1 MGFSFALLI
10 ISEIMLLVLLAFA
23 LTIQKRSQL
32 YFVFLALLITMIF
45 WTTGNILAWSTYIQT
60 GKIIMGYVKLW
71 YIGTCYLPVV
81 LYITG
86 LLFKRNYIRFS
97 RWHAALFLPPTLSYL
112 TILTNEINGGLFYR
126 QFSLINTSAVFGPV
140 FYFHSAVSYLY
151 LALAVYHLMTFSTQT
166 SGLFS
171 RQSLLMLTAA
181 LVPTAMNVIITYR
194 LIDLPVY
201 YTSIAFSITVC
212 LLFISMIKYRF
223 LNLTPIAIQT
233 VLDRMSD
240 SIVVI
245 SENHITY
252 FNRSFLETF
261 ETLSPQLNDDLFKIL
276 KSNPFL
282 DIFSENLQRHID
294 LVTQTS
300 EITSFNQKLTLD
312 AKTQYFQIEITPLFT
327 PDTNTLWGCLVFIK
341 DTTQIQKANETI
353 RRNQTMLIEQQHLAS
368 LGQLI
373 GGIAH
378 NLRTPIMS
386 VSGGLEALRDLAGE
400 YQISIGDD
408 TVTEEDHQEI
418 AAEMLEWINKTK
430 PFCAYMSDIISA
442 VKDQA
447 VRLNES
453 SMSKFTVSELLKRVD
468 LLMKH
473 ELKLGHCTLVLDNRT
488 PAETELPGT
497 MNNLIQIIGNI
508 IVNAIEAYED
518 CEGKIELIVESC
530 TRVNGN
536 TRISIRDYG
545 PGLPESAKD
554 RIFKEM
560 TTTKG
565 SKGTGLGLYLSYLTI
580 KGKFG
585 GTMWFDTA
593 INQGTTFHIS
603 VPTIQTGM
611 TGGKFNEEET
621 G

>member
-1 MGFSFALLI
+1 MSLSYALLNL
-10 ISEIMLLVLLAFA
+10 SALTLFVLLAFA
-23 LTIQKRSQL
+23 LTIKRRSQL
-32 YFVFLALLITMIF
+32 YYVFIAVIITMIL
-45 WTTGNILAWSTYIQT
+45 WTAGNILSWSTYIKT
-60 GKIIMGYVKLW
+60 GQIVMSYVKLW
-71 YIGTCYLPVV
+71 YIGTCYLPLL
-81 LYITG
+81 LYISG
-86 LLFKRNYIRFS
+86 LLFKRNYIRFCW
-97 RWHAALFLPPTLSYL
+97 WHTLLFLPSTISYL
-112 TILTNEINGGLFYR
+112 TLFTNEINGGLFYR
-126 QFSLINTSAVFGPV
+126 KISLINTGAVFGPV
-140 FYFHSAVSYLY
+140 FYFHSAVSYLF
-151 LALAVYHLMTFSTQT
+151 LALALYHLMTFSAST

-171 RQSLLMLTAA
+171 RQSLFMLTAA
-181 LVPTAMNVIITYR
+181 LVPITMNIIITYR

-201 YTSIAFSITVC
+201 YTSIAFSITVF

-245 SENHITY
+245 SDQHITY
-252 FNRSFLETF
+252 CNKTF
-261 ETLSPQLNDDLFKIL
+261 FDTFQSINPQLNDNLFKL
-276 KSNPFL
+276 FKKSPRL
-282 DIFSENLQRHID
+282 EAFSEKLQYNINLIEQSSDIH
-294 LVTQTS
+294 
-300 EITSFNQKLTLD
+300 SFDQELILD
-312 AKTQYFQIEITPLFT
+312 NKMHHFQIEITPLYT
-327 PDTNTLWGCLVFIK
+327 PDTNILWGFLLFFK
-341 DTTQIQKANETI
+341 DTTQIHKANEII

-386 VSGGLEALRDLAGE
+386 ISGGLEAIRDLVSE
-400 YQISIGDD
+400 YEISIGDSA
-408 TVTEEDHQEI
+408 VTEDDHREI
-418 AAEMLEWINKTK
+418 AMEMLEWVNKTK

-473 ELKLGHCTLVLDNRT
+473 ELKMGHCTLVIDNRT

-497 MNNLIQIIGNI
+497 MNNMIQIIGNI
-508 IVNAIEAYED
+508 IVNAIEAYD
-518 CEGKIELIVESC
+518 DTEGKIELIVESC
-530 TRVNGN
+530 NKSIGN
-536 TRISIRDYG
+536 TLISIRDYG
-545 PGLPESAKD
+545 PGIQESAKE

-603 VPTIQTGM
+603 VPTIQTGKN
-611 TGGKFNEEET
+611 GGKFYEEKT